1 MWGSKKSTGFKK
13 TQKGLWLL
21 SMAVSLTFNWMFI
34 LEKANDARSSRD
46 NDDVR
51 KVLWYVKQDSPF
63 PEDNSSVVSIATS
76 VIANEVEKLEEK
88 DVFKYILKH
97 SHMVEL
103 YLRKHPV
110 KLLPRLVALVGS
122 FNISFNDCKG
132 HEMWVHLQVLLESI
146 I

>member
-1 MWGSKKSTGFKK
+1 
-13 TQKGLWLL
+13 
-21 SMAVSLTFNWMFI
+21 MFI

-132 HEMWVHLQVLLESI
+132 HEMWVHLQALLESI